1 MFVCGRRSIAH
12 AEVFVLE
19 FEQLNLR
26 VGNCTVCRPIF
37 VLLQFAF
44 FGRGFY
50 ILALMFA
57 E

>member
-37 VLLQFAF
+37 VLL
-44 FGRGFY
+44 
-50 ILALMFA
+50 
-57 E
+57 